1 MQKEIQAGAKRAVQ
15 QMFGNKNGFSLEAQ
29 QLDKELKSLISLK
42 ADKIDIEELRLA
54 KANK

>member
-1 MQKEIQAGAKRAVQ
+1 MEAQ
-15 QMFGNKNGFSLEAQ
+15 SLE
-29 QLDKELKSLISLK
+29 KEFKSLISLK

>member
-1 MQKEIQAGAKRAVQ
+1 
-15 QMFGNKNGFSLEAQ
+15 MFGNKNGFSLEAQ